1 MVRLILFLMLF
12 AALAFALAAAVTAW
26 RALTAPPPPSRLTPS
41 RLPVVTEDRMPKSIQ
56 NVAYVVLFLLL
67 AGLTSGWLGPS

>member
-1 MVRLILFLMLF
+1 MARLILFLMLF

-26 RALTAPPPPSRLTPS
+26 RALTAPSS
-41 RLPVVTEDRMPKSIQ
+41 RLPAVTEDRMPNSIR

-67 AGLTSGWLGPS
+67 AGLTSGWLGPV

>member
-1 MVRLILFLMLF
+1 MARLILFLLLF

-26 RALTAPPPPSRLTPS
+26 RALTAPPPPSRL
-41 RLPVVTEDRMPKSIQ
+41 PVVTEDRMPNSIR

-67 AGLTSGWLGPS
+67 AGLTSGWLGPV

>member
-1 MVRLILFLMLF
+1 MARLILFMMLF

-26 RALTAPPPPSRLTPS
+26 RALTAPPS
-41 RLPVVTEDRMPKSIQ
+41 RLPVVTEDRMPNSIR

-67 AGLTSGWLGPS
+67 AGLTSGWLGPV